1 MKTTRAA
8 ARRQTS
14 RRWSRTADSIRSTHR
29 SSASRRRTH
38 RYHSAR
44 RWSSTTCR
52 ARSASRMRRGR
63 SSDSL
68 TTRTHDR
75 TRRQRMPTI
84 VTMPKW
90 GLTMTSGTITGWSR
104 EEGDPVTEGIPLL
117 TVETEKAVDDV
128 EAPTSGVLRKI
139 VAAVGS
145 EVPVMGA
152 VAVITAPGE
161 DLSDEEL
168 QALVATTSGATAAV
182 GEAAPRVMR
191 EGRQAARDASGRVNA
206 SPAAR
211 KRAGELGID
220 LETVEAT
227 GPGGRITSEDVE
239 RAAEAMA
246 ASAAA
251 PQTEVVTL
259 EDGTSLSALLAG
271 PPDATETIVFLHGLG
286 GSTSTWASV
295 LGAFAET
302 YRIAAVDLPG
312 HGASD
317 KPAPDATDYSVAGI
331 ATRVGELLEKLELV
345 PAVLIGHSLGG
356 ATALQLALDR
366 PKLVRALALVNSAA
380 LGTEINGELLDRVE
394 SVPSRDEARRLLELF
409 FQDRRFILE
418 RGIDEMDA
426 ARNAPGADAA
436 VKAIAESA
444 FTRRGQNLVLTDRL
458 GELEVPLLVIWGE
471 LDRVIPASHAVAAL
485 TALPTAWL
493 EIMEGVGHVPQ
504 VEAAPAFASIV
515 NRWLLAILRP

>member
-1 MKTTRAA
+1 
-8 ARRQTS
+8 
-14 RRWSRTADSIRSTHR
+14 
-29 SSASRRRTH
+29 
-38 RYHSAR
+38 
-44 RWSSTTCR
+44 
-52 ARSASRMRRGR
+52 
-63 SSDSL
+63 
-68 TTRTHDR
+68 
-75 TRRQRMPTI
+75 MPTI

-104 EEGDPVTEGIPLL
+104 EEGDPVTEGVPLL

-128 EAPTSGVLRKI
+128 EAPASGVLRKI

-161 DLSDEEL
+161 DLSDEDV
-168 QALVATTSGATAAV
+168 QALVATTSEATAAAS
-182 GEAAPRVMR
+182 GAAPRVAR

-220 LETVEAT
+220 LATVEAT

-239 RAAEAMA
+239 RAAVEVA

-251 PQTEVVTL
+251 PRTEVFEL
-259 EDGTSLSALLAG
+259 ADGTKIAALLAG
-271 PPDATETIVFLHGLG
+271 PADATETIVFLHGLG
-286 GSTSTWASV
+286 GSQSTWASV
-295 LGAFAET
+295 LGHFAET
-302 YRIAAVDLPG
+302 YRVAAVDLPG

-317 KPAPDATDYSVAGI
+317 KPSPASTDYSISGI
-331 ATRVGELLEKLELV
+331 AAKLGEFLEKLELA
-345 PAVLIGHSLGG
+345 PSILIGHSLGG

-366 PKLVRALALVNSAA
+366 PKLVRALVLVDSAA
-380 LGTEINGELLDRVE
+380 LGLEINDELLDRIE
-394 SVPSRDEARRLLELF
+394 SAPSRDEARRLLELF
-409 FQDRRFILE
+409 FEDRRFVLE
-418 RGIDEMDA
+418 RGINDMHA
-426 ARNAPGADAA
+426 ARNALGADDA
-436 VKAIAESA
+436 VKAIAASA
-444 FTRRGQNLVLTDRL
+444 FTRRGQNLVLVDRL

-471 LDRVIPASHAVAAL
+471 LDRVIPSRHAVAAV

-504 VEAAPAFASIV
+504 VEAAPAFAEIV
-515 NRWLLAILRP
+515 NRWLLSIPGP